1 MCDVVSCKE
10 CGAVAAGGEQAKVF
24 SSRQLKK
31 RAAAGAA
38 IGTTATCHKCLEEKE
53 QAKKERGTQ
62 HRLAQQLWQ
71 EERREAAGAEAAARA
86 QRTAGTAS
94 RPRAFMAAA
103 AGPYL
108 QELVA
113 DGGGWRDGDNVV
125 RGAGAQIVSV
135 PRTGPSRLWL
145 RGSRASKGEPF
156 FRVAYPQPQEPD
168 APQHRWYEQP
178 DDVSVEKG
186 PWMLEPVVVA
196 LPSCARGK
204 RRRLWKP
211 RLMLTPT
218 QRIGAVFSIHK
229 SSVVD
234 GL

>member
-1 MCDVVSCKE
+1 MAGKMASSDAVRRMPGIGVLVRVYYPIEQGGLGWELGRVSGC
-10 CGAVAAGGEQAKVF
+10 F
-24 SSRQLKK
+24 SP
-31 RAAAGAA
+31 
-38 IGTTATCHKCLEEKE
+38 H
-53 QAKKERGTQ
+53 
-62 HRLAQQLWQ
+62 
-71 EERREAAGAEAAARA
+71 
-86 QRTAGTAS
+86 
-94 RPRAFMAAA
+94 
-103 AGPYL
+103 
-108 QELVA
+108 
-113 DGGGWRDGDNVV
+113 
-125 RGAGAQIVSV
+125 
-135 PRTGPSRLWL
+135 
-145 RGSRASKGEPF
+145 GSKASKGEPF
-156 FRVAYPQPQEPD
+156 FRVAYPPPQEPD